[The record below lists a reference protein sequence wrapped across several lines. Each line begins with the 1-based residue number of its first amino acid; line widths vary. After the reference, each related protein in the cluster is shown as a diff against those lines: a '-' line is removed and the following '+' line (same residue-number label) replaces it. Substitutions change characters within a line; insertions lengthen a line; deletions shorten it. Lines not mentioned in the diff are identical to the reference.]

1 MELTVEQ
8 RLIEQYKPILQIQV
22 KVSSIFLFSV
32 SSSAHGIIFNLFYF
46 CIILCRLTRPLVC
59 QNMDGSRKQI
69 QGTGRQ
75 MLLSKTPHEDDKYS
89 HVEYFSIYRNSGDPL
104 GKYFGS
110 LKIIVK
116 TTLYSMSD
124 VPCILF
130 IQN

>member
-1 MELTVEQ
+1 
-8 RLIEQYKPILQIQV
+8 
-22 KVSSIFLFSV
+22 
-32 SSSAHGIIFNLFYF
+32 
-46 CIILCRLTRPLVC
+46 
-59 QNMDGSRKQI
+59 MDGSRKQI

-89 HVEYFSIYRNSGDPL
+89 HVEYFSIYHNSGDPL

-110 LKIIVK
+110 LKIFVRTMLK
-116 TTLYSMSD
+116 PFLYFD